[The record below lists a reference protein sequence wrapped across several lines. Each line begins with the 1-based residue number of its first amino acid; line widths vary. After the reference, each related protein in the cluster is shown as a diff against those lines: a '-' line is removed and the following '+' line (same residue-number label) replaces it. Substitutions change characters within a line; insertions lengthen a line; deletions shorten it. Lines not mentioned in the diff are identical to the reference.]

1 MISVAFNY
9 IRTITIVYLLYFE
22 ILVEAASTQSSALLN
37 MHILCFDIG
46 NSEKC

>member
-1 MISVAFNY
+1 MISVAFNN

-37 MHILCFDIG
+37 MHIYFDIG